1 MKKIMLVGLAVC
13 FLALTFVG
21 WTGGVASVSA
31 TIKEKRMITIID
43 ETGRCVKVPLSPERI
58 ACLVPTV
65 AEVIYIL
72 GDSDKIVARA
82 DDCNFPSILQEELSV
97 GSSRALNLELLFEQ
111 RPDVIIARTPLKQE
125 IKEKIEIAGVP
136 LIQFRSIELDTV
148 LPMMRSI
155 GLLLDKQERAEE
167 LISFIEEYANLVK
180 KRIDNI
186 APQERPSVF
195 FQSMGHMYWTYN
207 AKTAGHRR
215 IVAAGGINIAANEP
229 VKVPKIS
236 AEWVLERNP
245 DIIVHNFLKAR
256 KRAHSPSLKEMQEM
270 RREIID
276 EPGLKEVKAV
286 HNRKVYIIDTRLT
299 IGPRSIIGFLYC
311 AKWFHSELFED
322 IDPEAIHKEMLQE
335 FYGIELEGTWVYP
348 E

>member
-1 MKKIMLVGLAVC
+1 MKKLMLVGLAVC
-13 FLALTFVG
+13 FLALTFIG
-21 WTGGVASVSA
+21 WSGEVVSVSA
-31 TIKEKRMITIID
+31 ATQEKRTVTIID
-43 ETGRCVKVPLSPERI
+43 ETGRYVEVPLSPERI

-111 RPDVIIARTPLKQE
+111 RPDVVIARTPLKQE
-125 IKEKIEIAGVP
+125 IKEKIEIADVP
-136 LIQFRSIELDTV
+136 LIQFRSIEPDTV
-148 LPMMRSI
+148 LSMIRSI

-167 LISFIEEYANLVK
+167 LTSFIEEYANLVK

-186 APQERPSVF
+186 APLEKPSVF

-256 KRAHSPSLKEMQEM
+256 KRAHSPSVEEMQEM

-311 AKWFHSELFED
+311 AKWFHPELFED
-322 IDPEAIHKEMLQE
+322 IDPEAVHKEMLQK
-335 FYGIELEGTWVYP
+335 FYGMGLEGTWVYP